1 MAGRVLLAKVS
12 GGLDGWMD
20 DVKVYLGSGGMT
32 LVTNDRKEWRA
43 LTHMLD
49 DLIDHFSL
57 VTVFF
62 LTAPRALM
70 AYHLEKSGMMLHDT
84 V

>member
-1 MAGRVLLAKVS
+1 
-12 GGLDGWMD
+12 MD
-20 DVKVYLGSGGMT
+20 LGSSGMT
-32 LVTNDRKEWRA
+32 LEANARKEWRD

-62 LTAPRALM
+62 RTAPRALM
-70 AYHLEKSGMMLHDT
+70 AYHLEKSGMPSHDT